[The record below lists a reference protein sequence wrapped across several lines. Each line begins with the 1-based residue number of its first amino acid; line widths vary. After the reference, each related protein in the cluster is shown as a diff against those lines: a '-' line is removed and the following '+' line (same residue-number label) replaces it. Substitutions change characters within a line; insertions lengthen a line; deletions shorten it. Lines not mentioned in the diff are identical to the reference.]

1 MAAVQAVDDLIQ
13 QINSK
18 DNEQDDLKESN
29 VASKVPLYQL
39 KHPNCT
45 VKMPAIGF
53 GLYNVVD
60 TEKVTVAA
68 LQVILFYVLQFIAFI
83 SK

>member
-13 QINSK
+13 QIDSK
-18 DNEQDDLKESN
+18 DNEDDLKESADI
-29 VASKVPLYQL
+29 ASKVPCYQL
-39 KHPNCT
+39 KHPNST
-45 VKMPAIGF
+45 IKMPAIGF

-68 LQVILFYVLQFIAFI
+68 LQVNLII
-83 SK
+83 SHIQ